1 MLKFRKG
8 PAWFLLF
15 RPYATILPLECQVDT
30 ERIDCRYGIAS
41 VVYAECG
48 GGSSQFRS
56 ISGVMLP
63 CFQVLYVDIHFQGL
77 QADFGKQ
84 ALVECIGK
92 LYVTDTEEVAAFDV
106 IIRIQVV
113 DRVLGVQQRLGIG
126 STFPVPTV
134 QPLFEVVELGEVVV
148 IPRLLPY
155 NRRSNRSDSL
165 PLYNFAACLRR

>member
-8 PAWFLLF
+8 PACFLLF

-30 ERIDCRYGIAS
+30 ERIDCRYGLAS

-134 QPLFEVVELGEVVV
+134 QPLFEVVELGEVIV
-148 IPRLLPY
+148 IPRAEYLVTALSIMSIP
-155 NRRSNRSDSL
+155 NDQFL
-165 PLYNFAACLRR
+165 